1 MRGKYFQKKLILT
14 FIRLKSLETSKMSE
28 QNEWLAERNSLQ
40 EEVQKWKS
48 LLQQRTQEARDR
60 IQEMKNEL
68 LEQQEEE
75 RAVFRVCAQLDMI
88 THFFSN
94 KLARRLIEEW
104 LWPSSKL

>member
-1 MRGKYFQKKLILT
+1 
-14 FIRLKSLETSKMSE
+14 MSE
-28 QNEWLAERNSLQ
+28 QNEWLQERNSLQ

-75 RAVFRVCAQLDMI
+75 RAVFRVCFSQIQAY
-88 THFFSN
+88 FFSN
-94 KLARRLIEEW
+94 KPDKSSTEE
-104 LWPSSKL
+104 